1 MQEAEN
7 QNSTQ
12 NLVLHLAQA
21 ETEIQAASKKKKKQE
36 DEVTTTD
43 EADLDSN
50 VSSDTTTSTTTS
62 TTKATGTVTDTTT
75 TGEPVDDSEVDTTNT
90 NTTATTTT
98 SIEDAFKNVDLNNPS
113 WDLFL
118 VGFFVVGALLYGV
131 SLGKDRIISIMVSI
145 YMALAVVAALP
156 DFVLNIKVNEN
167 YTLQI
172 TAFIAIFV
180 VLFFL
185 LSRQA
190 VLNSLAPST
199 HGKWWQVLL
208 FSILH
213 VGLLVSVTLSFMPP
227 EMVNKFSG
235 LTQYIF
241 TNEWTRFGWIIAPII
256 AMIFVGRSAE

>member
-1 MQEAEN
+1 MTEAN
-7 QNSTQ
+7 TQ
-12 NLVLHLAQA
+12 YLTIQLAQA
-21 ETEIQAASKKKKKQE
+21 DTKTDTNTASETTGKKKKKKQE
-36 DEVTTTD
+36 ET
-43 EADLDSN
+43 
-50 VSSDTTTSTTTS
+50 SSDVSVTTSTTT
-62 TTKATGTVTDTTT
+62 ATGTVTSNANIKSA
-75 TGEPVDDSEVDTTNT
+75 ESV
-90 NTTATTTT
+90 TTAKL
-98 SIEDAFKNVDLNNPS
+98 EDAFQNVNLANPS
-113 WDLFL
+113 WDMFL
-118 VGFFVVGALLYGV
+118 VGFFVVGALLYGI

-167 YTLQI
+167 YTVQI
-172 TAFIAIFV
+172 TAFIAVFV

-190 VLNSLAPST
+190 VFNSLAPNT

-227 EMVNKFSG
+227 EMVGKFSG
-235 LTQYIF
+235 TTQYLF

-256 AMIFVGRSAE
+256 AMIFVGRNPEA

>member
-1 MQEAEN
+1 MQEVEN
-7 QNSTQ
+7 QTINHNTLG
-12 NLVLHLAQA
+12 NTLELAQA
-21 ETEIQAASKKKKKQE
+21 DVNVNENTNTAAEETTGKKKKKQQDTSE
-36 DEVTTTD
+36 D
-43 EADLDSN
+43 A
-50 VSSDTTTSTTTS
+50 DTTSNTTTS
-62 TTKATGTVTDTTT
+62 TTKATGTVTGTSTETSTDAATNA
-75 TGEPVDDSEVDTTNT
+75 NT
-90 NTTATTTT
+90 NTTATTA
-98 SIEDAFKNVDLNNPS
+98 SIEDAFKNVDLANPS

-167 YTLQI
+167 YTVQI

-190 VLNSLAPST
+190 VLNSLAPT
-199 HGKWWQVLL
+199 TQGKWWQVLL

-227 EMVNKFSG
+227 EMVHKFSG

-241 TNEWTRFGWIIAPII
+241 TNDWTRFAWIIAPII

>member
-1 MQEAEN
+1 MQEVETHN
-7 QNSTQ
+7 INTYSGFQ
-12 NLVLHLAQA
+12 LAQA
-21 ETEIQAASKKKKKQE
+21 DTTSTETTGKKKKKQQ
-36 DEVTTTD
+36 DATD
-43 EADLDSN
+43 TSDTEQDSN
-50 VSSDTTTSTTTS
+50 AASNTTTS
-62 TTKATGTVTDTTT
+62 TTKATGTVTDTS
-75 TGEPVDDSEVDTTNT
+75 TGADANTNT
-90 NTTATTTT
+90 NTTATTA
-98 SIEDAFKNVDLNNPS
+98 SIEDAFKNVDLANPS

-167 YTLQI
+167 YTVQI

-241 TNEWTRFGWIIAPII
+241 TNEWTRFAWIIAPII